1 MSTMN
6 PTKWRQVLIEEE
18 SNVAEAEAEVKRLE
32 QLREKLQKRVAAY
45 RNLVEVLEA
54 NPIEGEGSRVRT
66 EAN

>member
-1 MSTMN
+1 MSTMH
-6 PTKWRQVLIEEE
+6 PTKWKQVLIEEE

-32 QLREKLQKRVAAY
+32 QLQKTLLKRVAAY

-54 NPIEGEGSRVRT
+54 NPIECEGSGVRT